1 MLRCWKKLKRS
12 QNPAD
17 CNHTNK
23 GVYKTTQRLHPKL
36 SMEFY
41 CSPLITTA
49 SVPTLAV
56 LVSQL
61 KEVTHPEVP
70 HMALKTCVVFVP
82 RITEVPQIAEV
93 RFNRMF
99 PPQTMLF
106 MPAET
111 IVFISDDS
119 NPFISLPFS
128 APLSLLLSLKSYGA
142 GFRGVCSR
150 SPDHI
155 SAPDYV

>member
-41 CSPLITTA
+41 CSPFAKA
-49 SVPTLAV
+49 SVPILFV

-61 KEVTHPEVP
+61 KEVPHAEVP
-70 HMALKTCVVFVP
+70 HMALKSCVVFVP

-93 RFNRMF
+93 GFNGTF
-99 PPQTMLF
+99 PPQTMFF

-119 NPFISLPFS
+119 NPFISLPF
-128 APLSLLLSLKSYGA
+128 LSSSEPTSLPQGLSRWIPWRL
-142 GFRGVCSR
+142 FRFPR
-150 SPDHI
+150 SH
-155 SAPDYV
+155 

>member
-1 MLRCWKKLKRS
+1 LVRYCKKLERS
-12 QNPAD
+12 QNAAD
-17 CNHTNK
+17 YNHGDK
-23 GVYKTTQRLHPKL
+23 CVHETTRRLHPNL

-41 CSPLITTA
+41 CSPLIAKA

-61 KEVTHPEVP
+61 SEVPHAEVP
-70 HMALKTCVVFVP
+70 HMALKACVVFVP

-93 RFNRMF
+93 RFNRTF
-99 PPQTMLF
+99 PPQTIFF

-128 APLSLLLSLKSYGA
+128 ASL
-142 GFRGVCSR
+142 
-150 SPDHI
+150 
-155 SAPDYV
+155 